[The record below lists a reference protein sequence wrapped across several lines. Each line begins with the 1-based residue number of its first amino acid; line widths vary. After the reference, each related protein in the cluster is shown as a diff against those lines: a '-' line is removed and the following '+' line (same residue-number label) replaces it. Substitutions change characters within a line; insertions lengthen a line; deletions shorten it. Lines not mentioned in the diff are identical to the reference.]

1 MTLFWLIAAAMVA
14 LAVAPVL
21 RPLMRARPT
30 MLRRAAYDLPV
41 YRDQLAEVERDVA
54 RGLLSAEEARAA
66 RIEIERRLLAAADE
80 GDEMAKKDATAARTP
95 RWLPVAIAAALPLA
109 ALAIY
114 LVVGQ
119 PDLPSRP
126 LAESGV
132 VPPPSQ
138 EHADL
143 EKLVAELSARMAAD
157 PSDPKGWLLLGR
169 SYSSLG
175 RFKES
180 ADAFAKAIEHGATDA
195 PVQSAYGEALTM
207 ANDGAVPEPAVKAF
221 EVALAADPKESR
233 ARYYLALAKAQSGA
247 LDEALDL
254 WVKLEA
260 DATPG
265 APWLATVGAR
275 IDQTAKALGRDPATL
290 PGRKLAATPTGPSAE
305 DMQAAASMSPAERE
319 TFIRGMVDRLAQRL
333 QQQPNDTDGWV
344 MLATSYTTLGDPRSA
359 RDAWA
364 KAAALAPD
372 QIDVQQRYAES
383 LLGVHLMDK
392 APGPFPPGFA
402 EVVDRI
408 RKLDPESGFGLF
420 YGGALAEAAGDKAT
434 ARTLWE
440 KLLARVPADSPEQ
453 AELKRRLDAL
463 AAGG

>member
-1 MTLFWLIAAAMVA
+1 MILFWLIAAAMVT
-14 LAVAPVL
+14 LAVALVL

-30 MLRRAAYDLPV
+30 ALRRAAYDLPV

-66 RIEIERRLLAAADE
+66 RLEIERRLLAAADE
-80 GDEMAKKDATAARTP
+80 GDEMAKNDATTARMP
-95 RWLPVAIAAALPLA
+95 RWLPVTIAAVLPLA

-114 LVVGQ
+114 LVVGH

-126 LAESGV
+126 LAEGNV

-138 EHADL
+138 EHAEL
-143 EKLVAELSARMAAD
+143 EQLVTELSARMAAD

-180 ADAFAKAIEHGATDA
+180 ADAFAQAIERGTKDA
-195 PVQSAYGEALTM
+195 AVQSAYGEALTM

-221 EVALAADPKESR
+221 EAALATDPQDTR
-233 ARYYLALAKAQSGA
+233 ARYYQALAKAQSGA

-260 DATPG
+260 DAPPG
-265 APWLATVGAR
+265 APWLGTVGAR

-290 PGRKLAATPTGPSAE
+290 PGRRLAAKPAGPSAE
-305 DMQAAASMSPAERE
+305 DMQAAANMSPEERE
-319 TFIRGMVDRLAQRL
+319 KFIRGMVDRLAQRL
-333 QQQPNDTDGWV
+333 QQQPDDTDGWI
-344 MLATSYTTLGDPRSA
+344 MLATSYTTLGDPRGA

-372 QIDVQQRYAES
+372 RLDVQQRYAEA

-392 APGPFPPGFA
+392 APGPFPTGFA
-402 EVVDRI
+402 EIVERI

-440 KLLARVPADSPEQ
+440 KLLARVPANSPEQ

>member
-1 MTLFWLIAAAMVA
+1 MTIFWLIAAAMVT
-14 LAVAPVL
+14 LAVALVL

-30 MLRRAAYDLPV
+30 ALRRAAYDLPV

-54 RGLLSAEEARAA
+54 RGLLNAEEARAA
-66 RIEIERRLLAAADE
+66 RLEIERRLLAAADE
-80 GDEMAKKDATAARTP
+80 GDEMAKKDATVARTP

-114 LVVGQ
+114 LVLGH
-119 PDLPSRP
+119 PDLPSAP
-126 LAESGV
+126 LAENGI
-132 VPPPSQ
+132 VPSPSA
-138 EHADL
+138 ERADL
-143 EKLVAELSARMAAD
+143 ENLVAQLSARMAAD

-180 ADAFAKAIEHGATDA
+180 ADAFAQAIQRGVKDG

-207 ANDGAVPEPAVKAF
+207 ANNGAVPEPAVKAF
-221 EVALAADPKESR
+221 EAALAVDPQDTR
-233 ARYYLALAKAQSGA
+233 ARYYQALAKAQSGA

-260 DATPG
+260 DAPPV
-265 APWLATVGAR
+265 APWLGTVGER
-275 IDQTAKALGRDPATL
+275 IEQTAKALGRDPATL
-290 PGRKLAATPTGPSAE
+290 PGRKLAATPSGPSAE
-305 DMQAAASMSPAERE
+305 DMQAAANMSPEERE
-319 TFIRGMVDRLAQRL
+319 KFIRGMVDRLAQRL
-333 QQQPNDTDGWV
+333 QQQPNDTDGWI
-344 MLATSYTTLGDPRSA
+344 MLATSYTTLGDPHGA

-372 QIDVQQRYAES
+372 RLDVQQRYAEA

-392 APGPFPPGFA
+392 SPGPFPPGFA
-402 EVVDRI
+402 EIVDRV

>member
-1 MTLFWLIAAAMVA
+1 MIIFWLIAAAMVI
-14 LAVAPVL
+14 LAVALVL
-21 RPLMRARPT
+21 RPLMRARP
-30 MLRRAAYDLPV
+30 MALQRAAYDLPV

-54 RGLLSAEEARAA
+54 RGLLNAEEARAA
-66 RIEIERRLLAAADE
+66 RLEIERRLLAAADE
-80 GDEMAKKDATAARTP
+80 GGEMAEKDAMTARSP
-95 RWLPVAIAAALPLA
+95 RWLPVTIAAALPLA
-109 ALAIY
+109 ALAVY
-114 LVVGQ
+114 LVVGH
-119 PDLPSRP
+119 PDLPSQP
-126 LAESGV
+126 LAENGI

-138 EHADL
+138 ERAEL
-143 EKLVAELSARMAAD
+143 ENLVTQLSARMAAD

-180 ADAFAKAIEHGATDA
+180 ADAFAQAIQRGANDA
-195 PVQSAYGEALTM
+195 AVQSAYGEALTM

-221 EVALAADPKESR
+221 EAALAVDPKESR
-233 ARYYLALAKAQSGA
+233 ARYYQALAKAQSGA

-260 DATPG
+260 DAPPG
-265 APWLATVGAR
+265 APWRGTVGAR

-290 PGRKLAATPTGPSAE
+290 PGRKLAAAPSGPSAE
-305 DMQAAASMSPAERE
+305 DMQAAANMSPEERE
-319 TFIRGMVDRLAQRL
+319 KFIRGMVDRLAQRL

-344 MLATSYTTLGDPRSA
+344 MLATSYTTLGDPRGA

-372 QIDVQQRYAES
+372 RLDVQQRYAES

-392 APGPFPPGFA
+392 APEPFPAGFA
-402 EVVDRI
+402 EIVDRI
-408 RKLDPESGFGLF
+408 RRLDPESGFGLF

-434 ARTLWE
+434 ARALWE

-463 AAGG
+463 GAGG